1 MRGFSLIELLVAMAI
16 MGLLAA
22 IALPGYNQLVTRAQR
37 QDARLALLRLQ
48 HQQEM
53 VFANHL
59 SYSRPADPNPSGPAL
74 PDRSEQGYYLVELRI
89 SADGMSYTA
98 LARADPAGRQA
109 SDLHCAW
116 LSIDE
121 TGRRRSADASGY
133 WRDDDP
139 HRCWA

>member
-1 MRGFSLIELLVAMAI
+1 MRGFSLIELLVAVAI
-16 MGLLAA
+16 AGLLAA
-22 IALPGYNQLVTRAQR
+22 IALPSYSNMMMRAQR

-48 HQQEM
+48 HQQEII
-53 VFANHL
+53 FANHL
-59 SYSRPADPNPSGPAL
+59 SYSRQTDRNPSGPAL
-74 PDRSEQGYYLVELRI
+74 PERSEQGYYLLELRI

-121 TGRRRSADASGY
+121 TGRRRSADTSGN

-139 HRCWA
+139 YRCWA

>member
-16 MGLLAA
+16 AGLLAA
-22 IALPGYNQLVTRAQR
+22 IALPSYNQLVTRAQR

-48 HQQEM
+48 HQQEI

-59 SYSRPADPNPSGPAL
+59 SYSRRADRNPPGPAL
-74 PDRSEQGYYLVELRI
+74 PERSEQGHYLLALRI
-89 SADGMSYTA
+89 AADGMSYTA

-121 TGRRRSADASGY
+121 TGRQRSADASGN